1 MDTMDTCR
9 LWVSLGSGRRHRAE
23 PQPTTFLQF
32 IRTGM
37 LVGLPDEPGGQLFGD
52 GPLKQ
57 FPMRR
62 VDAEGLG
69 LTAEDFAEGVAICR
83 EDPGSGGVGWQCERV
98 QLLIGAE
105 ERVDALAPRMQAAGQ
120 PRSGGAPPPAR
131 PTAAVQPRRI
141 LAVVDADAAE
151 DPAVDEAAALA
162 RAYGAALLL
171 VATGELAET
180 SRHAAEEH
188 AALTLRL
195 QVIAARFADLSVR
208 CLVAMG
214 GDPVRDILAVADR
227 EGADLIIAPA
237 SHSRFADAVEPRIAD
252 ALGRRATVPVRTVR
266 PAEPGAA
273 SARAP
278 ASERVARPA
287 GEATTITVGS
297 ATATIRPVAAGD
309 REALL
314 ALWEQSGLGAT
325 APDQWEALT
334 ETGTS
339 VVLVADRVGALIGS
353 AVASFD
359 GWRAFVYHVAVAP
372 AERRHG
378 VGHELMRAAEQYLLA
393 AGARYVYVTVHEQNT
408 EGLAL
413 VAATGYLPEGE
424 LVLAKRLATRV
435 G

>member
-1 MDTMDTCR
+1 MDTCR
-9 LWVSLGSGRRHRAE
+9 LWVSLGSGRRHRSE
-23 PQPTTFLQF
+23 PHPSTFLRF

-37 LVGLPDEPGGQLFGD
+37 LVGLPDEPGGQLLGD
-52 GPLKQ
+52 GPLRQ

-69 LTAEDFAEGVAICR
+69 LTADDFAEGVAICR
-83 EDPGSGGVGWQCERV
+83 EDPDAGGVGWLCERV

-105 ERVDALAPRMQAAGQ
+105 ERVDALAPRGQ
-120 PRSGGAPPPAR
+120 PAAEPRTSITVAAR
-131 PTAAVQPRRI
+131 PPTAAAQPHRI
-141 LAVVDADAAE
+141 LAVVDADASA
-151 DPAVDEAAALA
+151 DAAVDEAVALA
-162 RAYGAALLL
+162 RVHGATLLL

-180 SRHAAEEH
+180 ARHAAEER

-195 QVIAARFADLSVR
+195 DTIAAGLGDLSVR
-208 CLVAMG
+208 CMVEMG

-227 EGADLIIAPA
+227 EAVDLIIAPA
-237 SHSRFADAVEPRIAD
+237 AHSRFADAVEPRIAH
-252 ALGRRATVPVRTVR
+252 ALERRAGVPVRTAHA
-266 PAEPGAA
+266 PAAESGAVARASAAGRGAA
-273 SARAP
+273 PTSTP
-278 ASERVARPA
+278 
-287 GEATTITVGS
+287 
-297 ATATIRPVAAGD
+297 PVAAGATAIRPVEGRD
-309 REALL
+309 RSALL
-314 ALWEQSGLGAT
+314 ALWEQAGLSPT

-334 ETGTS
+334 GAGTS
-339 VVLVADRVGALIGS
+339 VVLVAERDGDVIGS

-372 AERRHG
+372 AARRQG
-378 VGHELMRAAEQYLLA
+378 VAHELMQAAEQYLLA

-435 G
+435 A